1 CDTLML
7 TFKDFVKVKDFGF
20 KCQII
25 ELNIELK
32 DSLREKIKT
41 YIKEF
46 EQ

>member
-1 CDTLML
+1 
-7 TFKDFVKVKDFGF
+7 
-20 KCQII
+20 CQII

>member
-1 CDTLML
+1 ML

-25 ELNIELK
+25 ELNIDLK
-32 DSLREKIKT
+32 DTLKEQIRT